1 MGGKNEAMAA
11 EENKK
16 KKKGVRCPEVV
27 APLNGMFHCL
37 QDWNFPTFFIL
48 FASLTASL
56 LNLTLSRHLSS
67 SVG

>member
-37 QDWNFPTFFIL
+37 QDWNFPTFL
-48 FASLTASL
+48 FSLPLSL
-56 LNLTLSRHLSS
+56 PRC
-67 SVG
+67 